1 MPEGHEEQGLTKQQK
16 MGVFMLS
23 LFAVF
28 AVGLGVLK
36 IRNTLYAPFALN
48 SDVPYATK
56 EEIDT
61 NEGLMYRDTD
71 KDGLNDFDE
80 LYVYVTSPYLKDT
93 DSDGISDKEEVEK
106 GTNPA
111 CPEGQTC
118 TDSILSGDGVPPVTS
133 VAAATSTLGPPP
145 SAAELETM
153 LSNPTQIRKM
163 LLEAGFDKT
172 LLDKTSDAD
181 LIKMV
186 QEALSA
192 TVTSTN
198 INNP

>member
-93 DSDGISDKEEVEK
+93 DSAAI
-106 GTNPA
+106 
-111 CPEGQTC
+111 
-118 TDSILSGDGVPPVTS
+118 VT
-133 VAAATSTLGPPP
+133 GK
-145 SAAELETM
+145 
-153 LSNPTQIRKM
+153 QIGR
-163 LLEAGFDKT
+163 AH
-172 LLDKTSDAD
+172 
-181 LIKMV
+181 V
-186 QEALSA
+186 
-192 TVTSTN
+192 
-198 INNP
+198 